1 MRTYQPIKN
10 IIKQKQTVDFTEKL
24 NQFIQSHLT
33 KPNTITTT
41 TKPRRTENKNHLK
54 LIQEIKNINPS
65 QTTNL
70 LKDLES
76 QPSTTEAEEEHEL
89 AQLIRLSIKYKLT
102 DQQNSFLSQKPIQ
115 EYRNQ
120 HLIHGA
126 RLLLPQDQQSL
137 KYILN
142 QKNSKLEP
150 WVESD
155 LLQRLTQE
163 QQGEDDHLQLFDVL
177 TKLTSRHHNRDRT
190 INLVETL
197 LSHIK
202 INPSIETIDQ
212 LADQIQQITGLEI
225 FRDSSTRLGGKLFDR
240 FRSSFTFEE
249 VWSWYQLSKTR
260 RGGGGGVLENS
271 LVSILEYGSELS
283 RRSDRIE
290 EILADFHTLTFSNRS
305 LSSTDLLKTIEN
317 LLWLSI
323 LIKDTSIAVL
333 ALDPELT
340 KFIQDKKIDG
350 EKMVGLL
357 AQLIPLAESRE
368 QAWWFYER
376 LSKLGKLTPQFFDQ
390 LLRDYLSL
398 CESPPSTR
406 RSSEER
412 IQALSMSKLMS
423 ILDKMKASGIMID
436 NQTYSI
442 LLNHYSKVVKMNP
455 RNLSTRLQLERI
467 HTLIKLDMNLEP
479 DQHLIHQLFKAFS
492 YNGLYEKAWS
502 MWDQHMISSSSMR
515 NINST
520 RGDMD
525 QVYKKI
531 SNPSFATMFDLA
543 GFESERY
550 GDGRLNLRAIQ
561 GWKFLVN
568 QALRSSSSPK
578 IISSTS
584 SYLNKNLF
592 DSWIECLCRS
602 RRIEEALTLV
612 FFNQYPPPSQSN
624 PSSSSTPSPQTLNED
639 EDQLLYEFIIPFI
652 DKRTLSILLRFSKR
666 EDYLLIQ
673 SKPSLITEHQNQNQ
687 KSYTT
692 AITNTT
698 FFHPVVINLIQT
710 CFPQL
715 VSVVQDQ
722 GPFN

>member
-24 NQFIQSHLT
+24 NQFIQSYLT

-142 QKNSKLEP
+142 QKI
-150 WVESD
+150 
-155 LLQRLTQE
+155 
-163 QQGEDDHLQLFDVL
+163 GEDDHLQLFDVL

-271 LVSILEYGSELS
+271 LV
-283 RRSDRIE
+283 
-290 EILADFHTLTFSNRS
+290 NRS

>member
-1 MRTYQPIKN
+1 
-10 IIKQKQTVDFTEKL
+10 
-24 NQFIQSHLT
+24 
-33 KPNTITTT
+33 
-41 TKPRRTENKNHLK
+41 
-54 LIQEIKNINPS
+54 
-65 QTTNL
+65 
-70 LKDLES
+70 
-76 QPSTTEAEEEHEL
+76 
-89 AQLIRLSIKYKLT
+89 
-102 DQQNSFLSQKPIQ
+102 
-115 EYRNQ
+115 
-120 HLIHGA
+120 
-126 RLLLPQDQQSL
+126 
-137 KYILN
+137 
-142 QKNSKLEP
+142 
-150 WVESD
+150 
-155 LLQRLTQE
+155 
-163 QQGEDDHLQLFDVL
+163 
-177 TKLTSRHHNRDRT
+177 
-190 INLVETL
+190 
-197 LSHIK
+197 
-202 INPSIETIDQ
+202 
-212 LADQIQQITGLEI
+212 
-225 FRDSSTRLGGKLFDR
+225 
-240 FRSSFTFEE
+240 
-249 VWSWYQLSKTR
+249 TR

-271 LVSILEYGSELS
+271 LVTILEYRSELS
-283 RRSDRIE
+283 RGSDRIE

-502 MWDQHMISSSSMR
+502 MWDQHMASSSSMR
-515 NINST
+515 SINSA

-568 QALRSSSSPK
+568 HALCPSSSPK

-624 PSSSSTPSPQTLNED
+624 PSSSSTPSPQTLNKD
-639 EDQLLYEFIIPFI
+639 KDQLLYGFIIPFI

-673 SKPSLITEHQNQNQ
+673 SKPSLITEHQNQ
-687 KSYTT
+687 KSYTTT

-698 FFHPVVINLIQT
+698 FFHPIVINLIQT

>member
-1 MRTYQPIKN
+1 MSEQRMRTYQPIKN

-24 NQFIQSHLT
+24 NQFIQSYLT

-54 LIQEIKNINPS
+54 LIQEIKNINP
-65 QTTNL
+65 
-70 LKDLES
+70 K
-76 QPSTTEAEEEHEL
+76 
-89 AQLIRLSIKYKLT
+89 
-102 DQQNSFLSQKPIQ
+102 
-115 EYRNQ
+115 YRNQ

-390 LLRDYLSL
+390 LLLYVNLL
-398 CESPPSTR
+398 CPQEDHLRSDPS
-406 RSSEER
+406 
-412 IQALSMSKLMS
+412 IINVKIMS

-442 LLNHYSKVVKMNP
+442 LLNHYSK
-455 RNLSTRLQLERI
+455 NLSTRLQLERI

-502 MWDQHMISSSSMR
+502 MWDQHMVSSSSMR

>member
-24 NQFIQSHLT
+24 TQFIQSYLT

-54 LIQEIKNINPS
+54 LIQEIKNINPKFIPIS
-65 QTTNL
+65 
-70 LKDLES
+70 
-76 QPSTTEAEEEHEL
+76 
-89 AQLIRLSIKYKLT
+89 
-102 DQQNSFLSQKPIQ
+102 KPIQ
-115 EYRNQ
+115 EYKNQ

-155 LLQRLTQE
+155 LIQRLTQE

-202 INPSIETIDQ
+202 INPSIEAIDQ

-271 LVSILEYGSELS
+271 LVTILEYRSELS
-283 RRSDRIE
+283 RGSDRIE
-290 EILADFHTLTFSNRS
+290 EILADFRTLTFSNRS

-333 ALDPELT
+333 ALDPEVT

-357 AQLIPLAESRE
+357 ARLIPLAESRE

-398 CESPPSTR
+398 CESPLSTR

-502 MWDQHMISSSSMR
+502 MWDQHMASSSSMR
-515 NINST
+515 SINSA

-568 QALRSSSSPK
+568 HALCPSSSPK

-612 FFNQYPPPSQSN
+612 FFNQYPLLLNPIPP
-624 PSSSSTPSPQTLNED
+624 PPPHHH
-639 EDQLLYEFIIPFI
+639 P
-652 DKRTLSILLRFSKR
+652 K
-666 EDYLLIQ
+666 LLI
-673 SKPSLITEHQNQNQ
+673 KIKINYYMDLLSL
-687 KSYTT
+687 
-692 AITNTT
+692 
-698 FFHPVVINLIQT
+698 L
-710 CFPQL
+710 
-715 VSVVQDQ
+715 
-722 GPFN
+722 

>member
-24 NQFIQSHLT
+24 NQFIQSYLT

>member
-24 NQFIQSHLT
+24 NQFIQSYLT

-65 QTTNL
+65 QTNL

-89 AQLIRLSIKYKLT
+89 AQLIRLSIKYKLI

-115 EYRNQ
+115 EYKNQ

-142 QKNSKLEP
+142 QKN
-150 WVESD
+150 
-155 LLQRLTQE
+155 
-163 QQGEDDHLQLFDVL
+163 
-177 TKLTSRHHNRDRT
+177 
-190 INLVETL
+190 IETL

-202 INPSIETIDQ
+202 INPSIEAIDQ

-271 LVSILEYGSELS
+271 LVTILEYRSELS
-283 RRSDRIE
+283 RGSDRIE
-290 EILADFHTLTFSNRS
+290 EILADFRTLTFSNRS

-357 AQLIPLAESRE
+357 ARLIPLAESRE

-398 CESPPSTR
+398 CESPLSTR

-412 IQALSMSKLMS
+412 TQALSMSKLMS

-502 MWDQHMISSSSMR
+502 MWDQHMASSSSMR
-515 NINST
+515 SINSA

-550 GDGRLNLRAIQ
+550 GDGRLNLQAIQ

-568 QALRSSSSPK
+568 HALCPSSSPK

-624 PSSSSTPSPQTLNED
+624 PSSSSTPSPQTLNKD
-639 EDQLLYEFIIPFI
+639 KDQLLYGFIIPFI

-673 SKPSLITEHQNQNQ
+673 SKPSLITEHQNQ
-687 KSYTT
+687 KSYTTT

-698 FFHPVVINLIQT
+698 FFHPIVINLIQM